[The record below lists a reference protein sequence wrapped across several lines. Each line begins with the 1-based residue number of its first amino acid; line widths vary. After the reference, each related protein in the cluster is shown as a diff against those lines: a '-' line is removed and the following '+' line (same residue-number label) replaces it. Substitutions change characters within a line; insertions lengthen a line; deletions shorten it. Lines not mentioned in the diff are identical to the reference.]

1 MLNNRNSSCVNDVS
15 MFSKSLVFEYEIC
28 WYSENFVET
37 EAKDWAVTML
47 ILLIP
52 LFDLCSLDH
61 WMMRANSIMAVL
73 YMKNQSEVV
82 LLCTVQ
88 HSLTLFIVLQQ
99 QPLTCY
105 NTELMVDISSF
116 GLLLCICCWLLS
128 LQVYVFCICSPWCL
142 CRANCYVCAWVYVCV
157 RKSRFPCCSW
167 GHCKCCMLVS

>member
-1 MLNNRNSSCVNDVS
+1 
-15 MFSKSLVFEYEIC
+15 
-28 WYSENFVET
+28 
-37 EAKDWAVTML
+37 ML

-82 LLCTVQ
+82 LLRTVQ

-116 GLLLCICCWLLS
+116 GLLLCICC
-128 LQVYVFCICSPWCL
+128 
-142 CRANCYVCAWVYVCV
+142 
-157 RKSRFPCCSW
+157 
-167 GHCKCCMLVS
+167 